1 MNMPFEDGIKEIF
14 GDDGFQIGLEAA
26 GVQSS
31 LDVLMANVEKG
42 GDVVIIGVYSKN
54 PVVNMYYLGEHELNV
69 FGSMMY
75 KHEDYLEAV
84 DLIADGKIKLDP
96 LISKHFP
103 FEEFLDAYK
112 FIEQQGDKIMKV
124 IIDL

>member
-1 MNMPFEDGIKEIF
+1 MKMPFEDGIKEIF
-14 GDDGFQIGLEAA
+14 GSEGFQIGMEAA

-42 GDVVIIGVYSKN
+42 GDVIIIGVYSKN

-84 DLIADGKIKLDP
+84 DLIADGKIKLEP
-96 LISKHFP
+96 LISRHFP

-112 FIEQQGDKIMKV
+112 FIEKEGDKIMKV